1 MAKTDHPS
9 GGVDTEPQAGQ
20 RRSFLGLTALV
31 GGLIGALV
39 GFPIG
44 ALFAAPLIRGPRT
57 GEGENW
63 VDIGPVSDFGA
74 EPKAAEYAYQYQD
87 GWYQANRTRRVLVS
101 KSGNGFRVVSTECTH
116 LGCGVTWQQ
125 ENNKFYCPCH
135 GAEFDAQ
142 GRVLKGPA
150 TEPLKILDCRPSKD
164 GKQLQ
169 VREA

>member
-1 MAKTDHPS
+1 MAKTGHQP
-9 GGVDTEPQAGQ
+9 GGESEEAPQGGP

-63 VDIGPVSDFGA
+63 VEVGPVSDFGDQ
-74 EPKAAEYAYQYQD
+74 PRNTEYSYQYQD
-87 GWYQANRTRRVLVS
+87 GWYQASRTRRVLVR
-101 KSGNGFRVVSTECTH
+101 KEGPAFAVISTECTH
-116 LGCGVTWQQ
+116 LGCGVTWMPDIQR
-125 ENNKFYCPCH
+125 FFCPCH
-135 GAEFDAQ
+135 GAEFDA
-142 GRVLKGPA
+142 GGKVLKGPA
-150 TEPLKILDCRPSKD
+150 LEPLKKLDSRTTSD
-164 GKQLQ
+164 GKLE

>member
-1 MAKTDHPS
+1 MAKTDHQPP
-9 GGVDTEPQAGQ
+9 GDGELQAGQ

-63 VDIGPVSDFGA
+63 VEVGPLSDFGD
-74 EPKAAEYAYQYQD
+74 EPKATEYSYQYQD
-87 GWYQANRTRRVLVS
+87 GWYQASRTRRVLVR
-101 KSGNGFRVVSTECTH
+101 KDENHKFTVISTECTH
-116 LGCGVTWQQ
+116 LGCGVTWQP

-135 GAEFDAQ
+135 GAEFGPTGQ
-142 GRVLKGPA
+142 VLKPPA
-150 TEPLKILDCRPSKD
+150 TEALKTLQTREAD
-164 GKQLQ
+164 GKLL